1 MATGWLIFFA
11 IVMIVV
17 VLFQVTRTLDLVGQ
31 LRGGERTTPEM
42 TNLHAI
48 LGMIFM
54 VVGLLGF
61 FWSFGHYQD
70 RMVDH
75 HSSDNGLIIHKMFVI
90 TLWVT
95 GIVFVI
101 TTVLLFWFAY
111 KYRNRPGH
119 KAVHFAHSNKLEFIW
134 TIVPT
139 IVLTGLVVFGLQAWT
154 EIMAKPSEDAIVVEV
169 TGQQFFWSS
178 RYPGPDGKLGPR
190 DYDLI
195 CPENPIG
202 IVTRE
207 WIEHRKISITGSE
220 KLNAKGEIQKLTERE
235 TELNG
240 ILKGYYDIVNNS
252 ANKYRVAVVKDSVKI
267 LEKELENIPGK
278 IKIREKCLERIT
290 GKYTEEYMKLH
301 APELSWG
308 YDDPMPS
315 EIHVPVNNVV
325 SLKITAL
332 DVLHNFYIPHMD
344 VKMDAVPG
352 MPTSFKFTPLVTTA
366 DKRIELSSNTDWQVT
381 KEGEEQPRWKNFN
394 YEIACAELCGS
405 GHSSM
410 KYTLI
415 IDTPEDYENWVAALP
430 SKWSQVVNDLKL
442 ENGFSEFAPKP
453 VVIPAVKTDTVT
465 IPTGDTLLITKNN

>member
-70 RMVDH
+70 RMLDH
-75 HSSDNGLIIHKMFVI
+75 HSSDNSIIIHKMFVI

-111 KYRNRPGH
+111 KYRNRPGN

-154 EIMAKPSEDAIVVEV
+154 EIMAKPSENAIVVEV

-178 RYPGPDGKLGPR
+178 RYTGPDGKLGPR

-195 CPENPIG
+195 CAENSIG

-207 WIEHRKISITGSE
+207 WIEHRKTTLTGSE
-220 KLNAKGEIQKLTERE
+220 KLNYKGEIQKLTERE
-235 TELNG
+235 SELNG
-240 ILKGYYDIVNNS
+240 ILKGYYNIVDNS
-252 ANKYRVAVVKDSVKI
+252 PNKYRVAEVKDSVAI
-267 LEKELENIPGK
+267 LEKELNKIPGK

-301 APELSWG
+301 APELTWG

-332 DVLHNFYIPHMD
+332 DVLHNFDIPHMD

-366 DKRIELSSNTDWQVT
+366 DKRVELSDNPVWQNI
-381 KEGEEQPRWKNFN
+381 KEGDELPRWKTFN
-394 YEIACAELCGS
+394 YEVACAELCGS

-410 KYTLI
+410 KYILI
-415 IDTPEDYENWVAALP
+415 IDTQEDYDNWVAALP

-453 VVIPAVKTDTVT
+453 IVVPAVKTDTVT
-465 IPTGDTLLITKNN
+465 VATGDSILISQQ